1 MSTVDVLDVAA
12 MPWGPSMVPQRGGK
26 MAHKRLFDG
35 VEGTPDNY
43 SFVLADES
51 NEYVSPRHR
60 HPWDQVRVC
69 LAGAIPIGRTA
80 TVEAGEIAYFP
91 EGVAYGPQEGGV
103 DRLVLLLQF
112 GGASGLGFL
121 SFEQVS
127 KARDELAEAGS
138 FEQGVY
144 VRHSPGPGERAK
156 QDGYEA
162 VWEHVTGERL
172 EYPEGITRAPIVL
185 RPPAFPWAT
194 EGGVSRRVLGTF
206 EPRGLSLDV
215 WRITAGD
222 RLTLSPGDRR
232 QFAFVSEGSGQI
244 AGTPYDGHAA
254 ARLEP
259 GATAQVEA
267 ATDTELVTI
276 TVRTLSGDH

>member
-1 MSTVDVLDVAA
+1 MNVDVLDVAS

-35 VEGTPDNY
+35 IEGSPDNY

-69 LAGAIPIGRTA
+69 LSGAIPIGRTA

-91 EGVAYGPQEGGV
+91 EGVSYGPQQGGV

-112 GGASGLGFL
+112 GGASRLGFL

-127 KARDELAEAGS
+127 AARDELARSGS
-138 FEQGVY
+138 FEHGVY
-144 VRHSPGPGERAK
+144 IRHSPGPGERAK

-172 EYPEGITRAPIVL
+172 VYPDPTVRDPIVL
-185 RPPAFPWAT
+185 RPAAFPWVPV
-194 EGGVSRRVLGTF
+194 GGAQHRALGTF
-206 EPRGLSLDV
+206 LPRGLSIDV
-215 WRITAGD
+215 WRAD
-222 RLTLSPGDRR
+222 RGGHLRLAPGRR
-232 QFAFVSEGSGQI
+232 RLLAFVSEGSGEV
-244 AGTPYDGHAA
+244 AGTRYDGHAA
-254 ARLEP
+254 IRVEP
-259 GATAQVEA
+259 GSTVELLA
-267 ATDTELVTI
+267 SADTELVTL
-276 TVRTLSGDH
+276 TVDVLADT

>member
-1 MSTVDVLDVAA
+1 MNVDVLDVAS

-35 VEGTPDNY
+35 VEGSPDNY

-69 LAGAIPIGRTA
+69 LSGAIPIGRTA
-80 TVEAGEIAYFP
+80 TVESGEIAYFP
-91 EGVAYGPQEGGV
+91 EGVSYGPQQGGV

-112 GGASGLGFL
+112 GGASRLGFL

-127 KARDELAEAGS
+127 AARDELARSGS

-144 VRHSPGPGERAK
+144 IRHSPGAGERAK

-172 EYPEGITRAPIVL
+172 VYPDPIVRDPVVL
-185 RPPAFPWAT
+185 RPAAFPWVHADGT
-194 EGGVSRRVLGTF
+194 RRRALGTF
-206 EPRGLSLDV
+206 LPRGLSIDV
-215 WRITAGD
+215 WRVDPGGHL
-222 RLTLSPGDRR
+222 RLEPGSRR
-232 QFAFVSEGSGQI
+232 LLAFVSEGSGAV
-244 AGTPYDGHAA
+244 AGARYDGHAA
-254 ARLEP
+254 IRVEP
-259 GATAQVEA
+259 GGI
-267 ATDTELVTI
+267 TELVASAATELVAL
-276 TVRTLSGDH
+276 TVDVLADA

>member
-1 MSTVDVLDVAA
+1 MNVDVLDVAS

-35 VEGTPDNY
+35 VEGSPDNY

-69 LAGAIPIGRTA
+69 LSGAIPIGRTA

-91 EGVAYGPQEGGV
+91 EGVSYGPQQGGV

-112 GGASGLGFL
+112 GGASRLGFL

-127 KARDELAEAGS
+127 AARDELARSGS

-144 VRHSPGPGERAK
+144 VRHSPAPGERAK

-172 EYPEGITRAPIVL
+172 VYPEPTVRDPIVL
-185 RPPAFPWAT
+185 RPAAFPWVAA
-194 EGGVSRRVLGTF
+194 GGAQHRALGAF
-206 EPRGLSLDV
+206 LPRGLSIDE
-215 WRITAGD
+215 WRVEPGRHL
-222 RLTLSPGDRR
+222 RLEPGRR
-232 QFAFVSEGSGQI
+232 RLLAFVSEGSGQV
-244 AGTPYDGHAA
+244 AGTRYDGHAA
-254 ARLEP
+254 IRVEP
-259 GATAQVEA
+259 GGA
-267 ATDTELVTI
+267 AGLVVSAATELVVL
-276 TVRTLSGDH
+276 TVDVLADA

>member
-1 MSTVDVLDVAA
+1 MNAVEVIDVAS

-35 VEGTPDNY
+35 VEGSPDNY

-60 HPWDQVRVC
+60 HPWDQIRVC

-91 EGVAYGPQEGGV
+91 EGVAYGPQQGGV

-112 GGASGLGFL
+112 GGASRLGFL

-127 KARDELAEAGS
+127 AARDALALEGT

-144 VRHSPGPGERAK
+144 VRHAPRPGERAK

-162 VWEHVTGERL
+162 VWEHVTGDRL
-172 EYPEGITRAPIVL
+172 EYPEPIVRDPIVL
-185 RPPAFPWAT
+185 RPKAFPWAPADD
-194 EGGVSRRVLGTF
+194 GVLRRELGTF
-206 EPRGLSLDV
+206 LPRGVSIDV
-215 WRITAGD
+215 WRVEPGG
-222 RLTLSPGDRR
+222 RLRLDPGSRR
-232 QFAFVSEGSGQI
+232 RLAFVSEGKGEV

-254 ARLEP
+254 ARVEP
-259 GATAQVEA
+259 GGSADLEA
-267 ATDTELVTI
+267 STVTELVTI
-276 TVRTLSGDH
+276 TVDLLAGC

>member
-1 MSTVDVLDVAA
+1 MTGVDVLDVAA

-35 VEGTPDNY
+35 VEGSPDNY
-43 SFVLADES
+43 SFVLANES

-69 LAGAIPIGRTA
+69 LDGAIPIGRTA

-91 EGVAYGPQEGGV
+91 EGVSYGPQEGGV

-112 GGASGLGFL
+112 GGASKLGFL

-127 KARDELAEAGS
+127 AARDDLASAGS

-172 EYPEGITRAPIVL
+172 EYPPGITRAPIVL
-185 RPPAFPWAT
+185 RPEAYPWQAD
-194 EGGVSRRVLGTF
+194 GGVEHRALGTF

-215 WRITAGD
+215 WHVEAGKQ
-222 RLTLSPGDRR
+222 LTLAPGECR
-232 QFAFVSEGSGQI
+232 QFGFVSAGSGEVHGV
-244 AGTPYDGHAA
+244 AYDGHAA
-254 ARLEP
+254 VRVEP
-259 GATAQVEA
+259 GATAELVA
-267 ATDTELVTI
+267 TTATDLVTI
-276 TVRTLSGDH
+276 TVRALS

>member
-1 MSTVDVLDVAA
+1 MSVDVLDVAS

-35 VEGTPDNY
+35 VEGSPDNY

-69 LAGAIPIGRTA
+69 LSGAIPIGRTA

-91 EGVAYGPQEGGV
+91 EGVSYGPQQGGV

-112 GGASGLGFL
+112 GGASHLGFL

-127 KARDELAEAGS
+127 AARDELARSGS
-138 FEQGVY
+138 FEQGLY
-144 VRHSPGPGERAK
+144 IRHSPGPGERAK

-172 EYPEGITRAPIVL
+172 VYPDPTVRDPIVL
-185 RPPAFPWAT
+185 RPAAFPWAAVD
-194 EGGVSRRVLGTF
+194 GARHRALGTF
-206 EPRGLSLDV
+206 LPRGLSIDV
-215 WRITAGD
+215 WRVEPGGHL
-222 RLTLSPGDRR
+222 RLGPGSRR
-232 QFAFVSEGSGQI
+232 LLAFVSEGSGEV
-244 AGTPYDGHAA
+244 GGDRYDGHAA
-254 ARLEP
+254 IRVEP
-259 GATAQVEA
+259 GSTAELA
-267 ATDTELVTI
+267 ASAATELVAL
-276 TVRTLSGDH
+276 TVDVLADV